1 MVWQFQFTIYQQSN
15 MTKQEFIKQAWGE
28 TLFPILEM
36 EMKRNGGNWYKEWK
50 NSGQFYGN
58 FLQEGLRVHLYREG
72 IENLNG
78 WFYPSELKGI
88 EDNNGWN
95 QIEEKGTPETSGTYM
110 CISEEWDHEVKMF
123 FNGSSFLRDGWFQE
137 PTHWR
142 TIVEIPKPLY

>member
-1 MVWQFQFTIYQQSN
+1 
-15 MTKQEFIKQAWGE
+15 MTKQEVIQQAWGE

-88 EDNNGWN
+88 ENNNGWTK
-95 QIEEKGTPETSGTYM
+95 IESEADLPENGIWYKVVHKNRTIGKSKDTSGWTVNDK
-110 CISEEWDHEVKMF
+110 IGFEAF
-123 FNGSSFLRDGWFQE
+123 I
-137 PTHWR
+137 THYK
-142 TIVEIPKPLY
+142 IFIEDLPPLY